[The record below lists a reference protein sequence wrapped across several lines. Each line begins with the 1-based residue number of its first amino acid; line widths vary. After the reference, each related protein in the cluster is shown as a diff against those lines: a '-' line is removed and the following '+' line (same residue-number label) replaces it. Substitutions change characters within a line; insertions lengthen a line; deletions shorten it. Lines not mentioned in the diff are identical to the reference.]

1 MDFPELAARTHGF
14 SSGTPRAVTVSPDG
28 SRVVFLRSTGAT
40 DPYDQLWI
48 MDLPAGTERRIG
60 PRVTEDT
67 PTPAEAALR
76 DRLRLSAKGIGGYST
91 DADTRHAVYALSGRL
106 FRADLTTGEVVRL
119 ATAGPVT
126 DPRLD
131 PTGRR
136 IAYVTDGQLRVLHPD
151 GTDVLLA
158 GEERVTWGLAEF
170 AAAEEFGRSRGYWW
184 APDGE
189 RLLVAR
195 VDESRLPRWLLS
207 DPSDPTAEP
216 RVKHHPVPGGD
227 NAQVSLHVLDLDGG
241 WVDVHWDRVAYP
253 YLVAAEWGA
262 AGPLVTVLRRLQQHG
277 LALTIDPRTGETQ
290 VHAELSDPHWVEPV
304 PGTPARLPDGRVLLS
319 GELVRDGLDARCL
332 FADGALLTPPALYPR
347 RICGLLDDGL
357 LVAASEGDPGEQHL
371 YLVSLAPSTAPRRL
385 TSAPGWHTGFAA
397 GSTYVRVSTS
407 LDHPRSEW
415 TVVTPTGEH
424 GIENLAAEYPYA
436 ARPALAR
443 VTDREIPTSVLYP
456 TAHVTGQRRLP
467 VLVNSYG
474 GPSGQMVRS
483 ARGFW
488 QERQWW
494 AEQGFAVVTIDGRGT
509 PGCSPQ
515 YEKIIHHRL
524 ADIALADQ
532 CDALAALAAKHP
544 DLDLDR
550 VAIRGWSFGGWLA
563 AAAVLRRPEVFH
575 AAIAGA
581 PVTDWLLTDTAF
593 TERYLG
599 LPEEQP
605 EVYARHSLLD
615 EAESL
620 TRPLLLIHGL
630 ADDNV
635 HVAHTLQFSAA
646 LTAAGRPH
654 SVIPL
659 VGATHMGLGTLPLE
673 LDFLRRALN
682 L

>member
-28 SRVVFLRSTGAT
+28 SRVVFLRSTGPT

-48 MDLPAGTERRIG
+48 MDLPAGTERRVG
-60 PRVTEDT
+60 PKITGDA

-76 DRLRLSAKGIGGYST
+76 ERLRLNTLGVGGYST
-91 DADTRHAVYALSGRL
+91 DADVRAAVYTASGRL
-106 FRADLTTGEVVRL
+106 YRADLLTGEAVEVP
-119 ATAGPVT
+119 TAGPVT
-126 DPRLD
+126 DPRVD

-136 IAYVTDGQLRVLHPD
+136 IAYVTDGQLRVIHPD
-151 GTDVLLA
+151 GQDVLLA

-170 AAAEEFGRSRGYWW
+170 VAAEELGRSRGYWW

-189 RLLVAR
+189 RLLVTR
-195 VDESRLPRWLLS
+195 VDEGRLAKFLLS
-207 DPSDPTAEP
+207 DPSDPSAEP
-216 RVKHHPVPGGD
+216 RLVRRPVPGGD

-241 WVDVHWDRVAYP
+241 WVDVHWDRAAYP

-277 LALTIDPRTGETQ
+277 LALTIDARTGETQ

-304 PGTPARLPDGRVLLS
+304 PGTPTRLPDGRVLLS

-347 RICGLLDDGL
+347 AICGLLDDGL
-357 LVAASEGDPGEQHL
+357 LVAASEGEPSEQHL

-385 TSAPGWHTGFAA
+385 TSAPGWHTGVAA
-397 GSTYVRVSTS
+397 GSTYVRCSTS
-407 LDHPRSEW
+407 LDHPRPRW

-424 GIENLAAEYPYA
+424 ELRSLAAEHPYA
-436 ARPALAR
+436 ARPAFAR

-456 TAHVTGQRRLP
+456 TGHVPGQRRLP
-467 VLVNSYG
+467 VLVNSYA
-474 GPSGQMVRS
+474 GPSGQMVL
-483 ARGFW
+483 ARRGVW

-524 ADIALADQ
+524 ADIALSDQ

-575 AAIAGA
+575 AAVAGA
-581 PVTDWLLTDTAF
+581 PVTEWELTDTAF

-605 EVYARHSLLD
+605 EVYARHNLLAD
-615 EAESL
+615 AEHLS
-620 TRPLLLIHGL
+620 RPLLLIHGF

-635 HVAHTLQFSAA
+635 HVAHTLKLSAA

-654 SVIPL
+654 SVLPL
-659 VGATHMGLGTLPLE
+659 VGATHMGLNTLALE
-673 LDFLRRALN
+673 LDFLRKALN